1 MQVSHSRVD
10 CFNQCPQKYKFRYVD
25 KLKTLP
31 DDKPD
36 NALYLGTALH
46 TGLEINVEVAIQQY
60 FSNYPIITDEHI
72 NEAIKLEVMI
82 PKAKQMI
89 PDGLNEVLI
98 DDPDFVGFIDL
109 LVPVGSESQSKV
121 WHGSGE
127 INGEGDECGYYTN
140 DGGITF
146 YDLYDFKYSNNK
158 KNYLDSDQLHLYK
171 FFYEKNNP
179 THRIRNMYFL
189 MVPKSKCKQ
198 IKGEDLSSY
207 RQRLLMDL
215 KTLNPELVPI
225 QYDPNKVI
233 RFLLETKSMME
244 TDTYKKHEGFLC
256 RYCEFFDYCKKGVDY
271 MLLPENKRRNLESTT
286 KKVIWVYGQPFS
298 GKTTFANQFPD
309 PLMLN
314 TDGNIKFVDAP
325 YISIRDE
332 VKKVG
337 RMTERKSAWEGFKE
351 VIAELE
357 LKENTFKTIV
367 VDLLEDLYE
376 HCRKHVCTE
385 KGWDHESDDSFRAW
399 DMVRTEFL
407 STLKRLMNLDYE
419 NIVLISHLDTSK
431 DITKK
436 GGDKVTAIKPNL
448 ADKIS
453 NKVAGMV
460 DIVAR
465 AVADDGKHTLSFKR
479 NEVIFGGGR
488 LKFKAAEI
496 PLDYQAF
503 CNLYTEANANL
514 DVAPVKSEP
523 VTEVKETVSNTEKVP
538 CEDTDEEN
546 NVSSEEVIP
555 VSTETDTNNVDN
567 EPAPVRR
574 RRRRTE

>member
-1 MQVSHSRVD
+1 MQVSHSRVE
-10 CFNQCPQKYKFRYVD
+10 CFNQCPFKFKMRY
-25 KLKTLP
+25 LEGLTTIP

-36 NALYLGTALH
+36 NALFLGTALH
-46 TGLEINVEVAIQQY
+46 TGLEIGVEEAIQQY
-60 FSNYPIITDEHI
+60 YSNYPIITDDHI
-72 NEAIKLEVMI
+72 NEAMKLEVMI
-82 PKAKQMI
+82 PKVKAMI
-89 PDGLNEVLI
+89 PDGQNEVLI
-98 DDPDFVGFIDL
+98 DDPDFKGFIDL
-109 LVPVGSESQSKV
+109 LVPVGTE
-121 WHGSGE
+121 
-127 INGEGDECGYYTN
+127 
-140 DGGITF
+140 GGINYF
-146 YDLYDFKYSNNK
+146 DIYDFKYSNNK
-158 KNYLDSDQLHLYK
+158 QNYLDSDQLHLYK
-171 FFYEKNNP
+171 FFYEKLNP
-179 THRIRNMYFL
+179 LCVIRNMYFL

-215 KTLNPELVPI
+215 KTLKPELVLI
-225 QYDPNKVI
+225 QYDPTKVI
-233 RFLLETKSMME
+233 RFLLETKSMLE
-244 TDTYKKHEGFLC
+244 TDTYKQRKGFMC
-256 RYCEFFDYCKKGVDY
+256 RYCEFQAYCEKGEDY
-271 MLLPENKRRNLESTT
+271 MLLPENKRRNLNATT
-286 KKVIWVYGQPFS
+286 KKVIWVYGSPFS
-298 GKTTFANQFPD
+298 GKTTFANHFPD
-309 PLMLN
+309 PIMLN

-337 RMTERKSAWEGFKE
+337 RMTERKSAWEGLKE

-367 VDLLEDLYE
+367 VDLLEDCYE
-376 HCRKHVCTE
+376 HCRRYICDQ

-407 STLKRLMNLDYE
+407 TVLKRLMALDYE
-419 NIVLISHLDTSK
+419 NIVLISHLDSTK
-431 DITKK
+431 DVTKK
-436 GGDKVTAIKPNL
+436 GGDKLTSIKPNINEKV
-448 ADKIS
+448 A

-465 AVADDGKHTLSFKR
+465 AIADDGQYVLSFKR

-503 CNLYTEANANL
+503 CELYKEANANL
-514 DVAPVKSEP
+514 DVAPVKETMSVE
-523 VTEVKETVSNTEKVP
+523 VTPAVTVTEKVP
-538 CEDTDEEN
+538 CEDTVETEAVPSAD
-546 NVSSEEVIP
+546 
-555 VSTETDTNNVDN
+555 STETDTDNVDN

>member
-1 MQVSHSRVD
+1 VGKKMQVSHSRIE
-10 CFNQCPQKYKFRYVD
+10 CFNQCPFKYKLRYAD

-46 TGLEINVEVAIQQY
+46 TGLEIGVEEAIQQY
-60 FSNYPIITDEHI
+60 YNNYPIITDDHI
-72 NEAIKLEVMI
+72 NEAMKLEVMI

-98 DDPDFVGFIDL
+98 DDPDFKGFIDL
-109 LVPVGSESQSKV
+109 LVPVGSE
-121 WHGSGE
+121 
-127 INGEGDECGYYTN
+127 
-140 DGGITF
+140 GGISYF
-146 YDLYDFKYSNNK
+146 DIYDFKYSNNK
-158 KNYLDSDQLHLYK
+158 QNYLDSDQLHLYK
-171 FFYEKNNP
+171 FFYEKLNP
-179 THRIRNMYFL
+179 LCSIRNMYFL

-198 IKGEDLSSY
+198 IKGEDLLSY

-225 QYDPNKVI
+225 QYDPTKVI
-233 RFLLETKSMME
+233 RFLLETKSMLE
-244 TDTYKKHEGFLC
+244 ADTYKQRKGFMC
-256 RYCEFFDYCKKGVDY
+256 RYCEFQAYCEKGEDY
-271 MLLPENKRRNLESTT
+271 MLLPENKRRDLNATT
-286 KKVIWVYGQPFS
+286 KKVIWIYGSPFS

-325 YISIRDE
+325 YIHIKDE

-337 RMTERKSAWEGFKE
+337 RMTERKSAWQGFKE
-351 VIAELE
+351 IIDELE
-357 LKENTFKTIV
+357 LKENTFETIV

-376 HCRKHVCTE
+376 HCRRDVCDQ

-407 STLKRLMNLDYE
+407 STMKRLMNLDYK
-419 NIVLISHLDTSK
+419 NIVLISHLDTTK

-436 GGDKVTAIKPNL
+436 GGDKLTSIKPNINEKV
-448 ADKIS
+448 ANKI
-453 NKVAGMV
+453 AGMV

-465 AVADDGKHTLSFKR
+465 AIADDGQYVLSFKR

-496 PLDYQAF
+496 PLDYKAF
-503 CNLYTEANANL
+503 CDLYTEANANL
-514 DVAPVKSEP
+514 GVAPVKTEN
-523 VTEVKETVSNTEKVP
+523 VAEVKETVSNTEKVP
-538 CEDTDEEN
+538 CEDTPET
-546 NVSSEEVIP
+546 EV
-555 VSTETDTNNVDN
+555 VDSTETDTNNVDN
-567 EPAPVRR
+567 GSEPVRR
-574 RRRRTE
+574 RRRRTETE

>member
-1 MQVSHSRVD
+1 MQVSHSRVE
-10 CFNQCPQKYKFRYVD
+10 CFNQCQFKFKLRYVD
-25 KLKTLP
+25 NLKTLP

-46 TGLEINVEVAIQQY
+46 TGLEIGVEEAIQQY

-72 NEAIKLEVMI
+72 NEAMKLEVMI

-98 DDPDFVGFIDL
+98 DDPDFKGFIDL
-109 LVPVGSESQSKV
+109 LVPVGSE
-121 WHGSGE
+121 
-127 INGEGDECGYYTN
+127 
-140 DGGITF
+140 GGISYF
-146 YDLYDFKYSNNK
+146 DIFDFKYSNNK
-158 KNYLDSDQLHLYK
+158 QNYLDSDQLHLYK

-179 THRIRNMYFL
+179 LCVIRNMYFL

-198 IKGEDLSSY
+198 IKGEDLTSY

-215 KTLNPELVPI
+215 KTLEPELVHI
-225 QYDPNKVI
+225 QYDPTKVI
-233 RFLLETKSMME
+233 RFLLETKSMLE
-244 TDTYKKHEGFLC
+244 TDTYKQRKGFMC
-256 RYCEFFDYCKKGVDY
+256 RYCEFQAYCEKGEDY
-271 MLLPENKRRNLESTT
+271 MLLPENKRRNLNATT
-286 KKVIWVYGQPFS
+286 KKVIWVYGSPFS

-325 YISIRDE
+325 FIPIKDE

-351 VIAELE
+351 IIAELE
-357 LKENTFKTIV
+357 LKENSFKTIV

-376 HCRKHVCTE
+376 HCRRYICDQ

-407 STLKRLMNLDYE
+407 SVLKRLMNLDYE
-419 NIVLISHLDTSK
+419 NIVLISHLDTTK

-436 GGDKVTAIKPNL
+436 GGDKLTSIKPNIN
-448 ADKIS
+448 DKVA

-465 AVADDGKHTLSFKR
+465 AIADDGQYILSFKR

-496 PLDYQAF
+496 PLDYEAF
-503 CNLYTEANANL
+503 CDLYKEANGNL
-514 DVAPVKSEP
+514 DVAPVKSEG
-523 VTEVKETVSNTEKVP
+523 VAEVKETVSDTEKVP
-538 CEDTDEEN
+538 SEDTSEN
-546 NVSSEEVIP
+546 EVVSSVD
-555 VSTETDTNNVDN
+555 STETDTNNVDN
-567 EPAPVRR
+567 ESAPVRR
-574 RRRRTE
+574 RRRRAE